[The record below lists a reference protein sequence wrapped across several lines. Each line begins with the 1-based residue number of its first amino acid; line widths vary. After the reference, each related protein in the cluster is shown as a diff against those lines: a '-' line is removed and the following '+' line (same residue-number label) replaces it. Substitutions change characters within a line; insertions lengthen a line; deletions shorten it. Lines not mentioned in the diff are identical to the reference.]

1 MRGLRQQ
8 ALIKNSKAKMLKLLI
23 VEDDPF
29 AAAGLRSQFKTE
41 FREVEIKVVTSESQF
56 LEDFK
61 YIEQFE
67 PDLIMLD
74 IMLRWSNARI
84 NRSLAMPRE
93 IKSTSFYRAGFRC
106 LKLLSE
112 SEGLKDVPVIIH
124 SILGRDE
131 LTEELKDLPVNV
143 FASEKSE
150 SQMKL
155 FMYVRSMLQDL
166 PEENLKKKSILSKLL
181 ASSEIKP
188 GWFGIRIDLKTIF
201 DKRK

>member
-1 MRGLRQQ
+1 
-8 ALIKNSKAKMLKLLI
+8 MLKLLI

-29 AAAGLRSQFKTE
+29 AAAGLKSEFERE
-41 FREVEIKVVTSESQF
+41 FREVETRLITSESQF
-56 LEDFK
+56 QEDFK
-61 YIEQFE
+61 HIEQFE

-84 NRSLAMPRE
+84 NRSLTMPRE

-106 LKLLSE
+106 LKLLSQ
-112 SEGLKDVPVIIH
+112 SELLKDAPVIIH

-131 LTEELKDLPVNV
+131 LSEELKDLPMNV

-150 SQMKL
+150 SKMEL
-155 FMYVRSMLQDL
+155 MMYVRSMLRDL
-166 PEENLKKKSILSKLL
+166 PQDNLKRKSILSKLL

-188 GWFGIRIDLKTIF
+188 GWFGIKIDLKGIF
-201 DKRK
+201 DKNR